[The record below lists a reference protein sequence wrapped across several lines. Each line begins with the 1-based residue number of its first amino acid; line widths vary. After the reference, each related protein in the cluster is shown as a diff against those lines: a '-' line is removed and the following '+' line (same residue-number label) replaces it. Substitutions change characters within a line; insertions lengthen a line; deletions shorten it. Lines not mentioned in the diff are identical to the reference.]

1 MHNNDIK
8 TRKLL
13 IIWMVIAS
21 VYLINFH
28 WHEFLSFCR
37 TNYVIDELITVTWM
51 LIAYWRLQNRDIS
64 LRLNVHCLCLF
75 HKLLLTW
82 IKSFCGSNHVWPYSE
97 FEAYQNREVCLCS
110 WRYNLHAL
118 FERWL
123 SPFKQIKAYCLKFI
137 SSAYLKNCCGQK
149 LPKFLFKN
157 YLSTY
162 NQGDACCLMTSS
174 E

>member
-1 MHNNDIK
+1 MHNDSIK
-8 TRKLL
+8 TRKLF
-13 IIWMVIAS
+13 IIWMVSAS

-64 LRLNVHCLCLF
+64 LCLNVHCLCLF

-82 IKSFCGSNHVWPYSE
+82 IKSFCGSNHVRPYSE

-110 WRYNLHAL
+110 WKYNLHAL
-118 FERWL
+118 YERWL
-123 SPFKQIKAYCLKFI
+123 SPF
-137 SSAYLKNCCGQK
+137 NCWGQK